1 MACHR
6 EACGSAE
13 GAGEGETDERG
24 CGEEEGGCWSL
35 RGLVSG
41 NKKSDLIVFRFFVKG
56 RYLGRKRERKGRGVI
71 EGRLTLR

>member
-41 NKKSDLIVFRFFVKG
+41 EQKVRFNCVSVFCEGKVFGEETGK
-56 RYLGRKRERKGRGVI
+56 KREGSH
-71 EGRLTLR
+71 